1 MWKENKN
8 TGELIKGVKL
18 TVKVFTAAKP
28 RLIL

>member
-1 MWKENKN
+1 MWKENN